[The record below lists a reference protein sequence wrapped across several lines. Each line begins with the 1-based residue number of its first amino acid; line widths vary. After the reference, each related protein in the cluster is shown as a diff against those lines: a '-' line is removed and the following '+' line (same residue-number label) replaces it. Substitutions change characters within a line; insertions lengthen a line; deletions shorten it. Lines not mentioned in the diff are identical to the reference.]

1 MGQEMDHPHATAQVI
16 GHGRD
21 ELSPRHILDS
31 DIVVRIRVSLAQIFT
46 QEFDCPVSCGVG
58 NGKIV
63 TPYKR
68 FYGMTKSV
76 HSRTSHHMG
85 RLESHESGFLNRRGR
100 PDAGCDDNE
109 AVSPFHVI
117 HDCVVGAFR
126 PGSRGGVD
134 RHLRKW

>member
-63 TPYKR
+63 TPYNKVLRHDKKR
-68 FYGMTKSV
+68 PF
-76 HSRTSHHMG
+76 
-85 RLESHESGFLNRRGR
+85 
-100 PDAGCDDNE
+100 PNE
-109 AVSPFHVI
+109 PPCGEVGVS
-117 HDCVVGAFR
+117 
-126 PGSRGGVD
+126 
-134 RHLRKW
+134 